1 AAMRIVNMTWTQIR
15 QGETHK
21 RVFDIA
27 DEMLSRVNKLLNSF
41 SAIGDSIKKAQDNY
55 DSARKLIT
63 EGGQSIVTSAN
74 KLINLGAKVKKDS
87 RNKLSVYLTDV
98 AEVAPL
104 ELPQDSETPTDEPDN
119 NE

>member
-1 AAMRIVNMTWTQIR
+1 M
-15 QGETHK
+15 
-21 RVFDIA
+21 FDIA

-104 ELPQDSETPTDEPDN
+104 ELPQDLETPTDEPDN